1 MKVVPDTSVIVDGR
15 ITEMIERGELEGA
28 TIVVPEAV
36 VAELENQANQGR
48 ETGFNGLA
56 ELNRLRE
63 MSEEGRIKLEY
74 FGERPS
80 LEDVRMAHS
89 GAIDAMI
96 REVALKLNATFITS
110 DAVQAEIAR
119 AKGLKV
125 IYLEPEVHAKPRMRL
140 LDFFDERTMSVHLKE
155 GVVPMAKR
163 GSIEEM
169 KYEPIGNE
177 KLSGKE
183 LREMAREI
191 IELCKK
197 DPDAFI
203 EIDRGGVTVAQ
214 WRDIRIAIARPPF
227 SDGMEITAVRPLVKV
242 SIDDYRFSEELKR
255 RIVERQRG
263 VLIAGPPGAGK
274 STFAAGVAEFLAKQ
288 GFLVKTMESP
298 RDLQVPDEITQYGP
312 LEGNMENTA
321 EILLLVRPDYTIY
334 DEMRRTRD
342 FKIFADMRLAGV
354 GMIGVVHATRAI
366 DALQRLIGR
375 VELGMIP
382 QIVDTVIFIE
392 KGEIK
397 KVYDVNFTVKVPHG
411 MFEADLARP
420 VIEIIDFETGEVEY
434 EIYTY
439 GEQVVVMP
447 VKKERAQRG
456 ALKIASREVKRE
468 IEKYAKRG
476 VEVEVVSPEK
486 AVVYVHE
493 RDIPRVLGKGGK
505 TIEKIE
511 RALGMSIDVMGREDR
526 DREEMRVLREE
537 VIRPEIEETSKS
549 IILHLGDLVGETVEV
564 YCGDDYLFTA
574 TVGRSGDIRIKKG
587 SAIANII
594 TRMLESGNEITVR
607 RVES

>member
-15 ITEMIERGELEGA
+15 ITEMVERGELEGA

-36 VAELENQANQGR
+36 VAELENQANQGK

-63 MSEEGRIKLEY
+63 MSEEGKIKLEY
-74 FGERPS
+74 YGERPS

-89 GAIDAMI
+89 GAIDAII
-96 REVALKLNATFITS
+96 RDVALKLGATFITS

-125 IYLEPEVHAKPRMRL
+125 IYLEPEAHAKPRMRL
-140 LDFFDERTMSVHLKE
+140 LDFFDEKTMSVHLKE

-169 KYEPIGNE
+169 RYEPIGSE

-191 IELCKK
+191 IEICKK

-242 SIDDYRFSEELKR
+242 NIDDYRFSEELKR

-298 RDLQVPDEITQYGP
+298 RDLQVSDEITQYGP
-312 LEGNMENTA
+312 LEGSMENTA

-392 KGEIK
+392 KGQIK

-447 VKKERAQRG
+447 IRGERAQKG

-468 IEKYAKRG
+468 IEKYARRG
-476 VEVEVVSPEK
+476 VEVEVVSPNK
-486 AVVYVHE
+486 AVVYLHE
-493 RDIPRVLGKGGK
+493 KDIPRVLGKGGK

-511 RALGMSIDVMGREDR
+511 RSLGMSIDVVERDEREDR
-526 DREEMRVLREE
+526 ERISREE

-594 TRMLESGNEITVR
+594 MRMLESGNEITVR
-607 RVES
+607 RVRD

>member
-15 ITEMIERGELEGA
+15 ITEMIERGELEGS
-28 TIVVPEAV
+28 TIIIPEAV

-74 FGERPS
+74 YGERPS
-80 LEDVRMAHS
+80 LDDIKLAYRGS
-89 GAIDAMI
+89 IDAMI
-96 REVALKLNATFITS
+96 RDVAIKLDATFVTS
-110 DAVQAEIAR
+110 DIVQAEIAR

-125 IYLEPEVHAKPRMRL
+125 IYLEPEAPAKLKMRL
-140 LDFFDERTMSVHLKE
+140 LDFFDEQTMSVHLKE

-163 GSIEEM
+163 GSVEEM
-169 KYEPIGNE
+169 KYEPIGTE
-177 KLSGKE
+177 KLTGKE
-183 LREMAREI
+183 LREMAKEI
-191 IELCKK
+191 VEICKK
-197 DPDAFI
+197 DPEAFI

-242 SIDDYRFSEELKR
+242 SIDDYKFSDELKK

-274 STFAAGVAEFLAKQ
+274 STFASGVAEFLAKQ

-312 LEGNMENTA
+312 LEGSMEGTA

-392 KGEIK
+392 KGKIK

-447 VKKERAQRG
+447 VKKELSEVARG

-468 IEKYAKRG
+468 VEKYAKRG
-476 VEVEVVSPEK
+476 VDVEIVSPHK
-486 AVVYVHE
+486 AIVYVDE

-511 RALGMSIDVMGREDR
+511 RALDMSIEVVSKEDR
-526 DREEMRVLREE
+526 ERAEREE
-537 VIRPEIEETSKS
+537 IIIKPEMEETSKS
-549 IILHLGDLVGETVEV
+549 IVLHLGDLVGETVEV
-564 YCGDDYLFTA
+564 YCGEDYLFTA
-574 TVGRSGDIRIKKG
+574 TVGRSGDIKIKKD
-587 SAIANII
+587 STIAKII
-594 TRMLESGNEITVR
+594 KKMLESGNEIFVR
-607 RVES
+607 RVSE

>member
-15 ITEMIERGELEGA
+15 ITEMVERGELEGA

-36 VAELENQANQGR
+36 VAELENQANQGK

-63 MSEEGRIKLEY
+63 MSEEGKIKLEY
-74 FGERPS
+74 YGERPS

-89 GAIDAMI
+89 GAIDAII
-96 REVALKLNATFITS
+96 RDVALKLGATFITS

-125 IYLEPEVHAKPRMRL
+125 IYLEPEAHAKPRMRL
-140 LDFFDERTMSVHLKE
+140 LDFFDEKTMSVHLKE

-169 KYEPIGNE
+169 RYEPIGSE

-191 IELCKK
+191 IEICKK

-242 SIDDYRFSEELKR
+242 NIDDYRFSEELKR

-298 RDLQVPDEITQYGP
+298 RDLQVSDEITQYGP
-312 LEGNMENTA
+312 LEGSMENTA

-392 KGEIK
+392 KGQIK

-447 VKKERAQRG
+447 IKGERAQKG

-468 IEKYAKRG
+468 IEKYARRG
-476 VEVEVVSPEK
+476 VEVEVVSPNK
-486 AVVYVHE
+486 AVVYLHE
-493 RDIPRVLGKGGK
+493 KDIPRVLGKGGK

-511 RALGMSIDVMGREDR
+511 RSLGMSIDVVERDEREDR
-526 DREEMRVLREE
+526 ERISREE

-594 TRMLESGNEITVR
+594 MRMLESGNEITVR
-607 RVES
+607 RVRD

>member
-1 MKVVPDTSVIVDGR
+1 MKVVPDTSVIIDGR
-15 ITEMIERGELEGA
+15 ITEMIEKGELEDA
-28 TIVVPEAV
+28 TVIIPEAV
-36 VAELENQANQGR
+36 VAELENQANQGK
-48 ETGFNGLA
+48 ETGFNGLT
-56 ELNRLRE
+56 ELNKLRE
-63 MSEEGRIKLEY
+63 MAEEGRIKLEY
-74 FGERPS
+74 YGERPS
-80 LEDVRMAHS
+80 LEDVKLAYS
-89 GAIDAMI
+89 GSIDAMI
-96 REVALKLNATFITS
+96 REVAIKLNATFVTS
-110 DAVQAEIAR
+110 DVVQAEVAR

-125 IYLEPEVHAKPRMRL
+125 IYLEPEAPIKPKMRL

-163 GSIEEM
+163 GSVESM
-169 KYEPIGNE
+169 KYEPIGTE
-177 KLSGKE
+177 KLSGKD
-183 LREMAREI
+183 LREMAKEI
-191 IELCKK
+191 IEVCKK

-214 WRDIRIAIARPPF
+214 WREIRIAIARPPF

-242 SIDDYRFSEELKR
+242 SLDDYKFGEELKR

-274 STFAAGVAEFLAKQ
+274 STFASGVAEFLSKQ

-298 RDLQVPDEITQYGP
+298 RDLQVSDEITQYAP
-312 LEGNMENTA
+312 LDGNMENTA

-342 FKIFADMRLAGV
+342 FRIFADMRLAGV

-392 KGEIK
+392 KGQIK
-397 KVYDVNFTVKVPHG
+397 KVYDVNFTVKVPYG

-447 VKKERAQRG
+447 VKKETTSG
-456 ALKIASREVKRE
+456 ALRIASREVKRE

-476 VEVEVVSPEK
+476 VEVDVVNPHK
-486 AVVYVHE
+486 AIVYVDE
-493 RDIPRVLGKGGK
+493 RDIPKVLGKGGR

-511 RALGMSIDVMGREDR
+511 RALDMSIDVVSRESEVRRREDR
-526 DREEMRVLREE
+526 AEE
-537 VIRPEIEETSKS
+537 VIKPEIEETNKS
-549 IILHLGDLVGETVEV
+549 IVLHLGDLVGETVEV

-574 TVGRSGDIRIKKG
+574 TVGRSGDIKIKKG

-594 TRMLESGNEITVR
+594 LRMLASGNEITVR
-607 RVES
+607 RVPE